1 MMISQTFLNHPSL
14 QGNMVAKNKTVS
26 KDEKFILEDSQPQAS
41 FTAHNG
47 KNVSTR
53 QGMNM
58 QQYVDLFNIVRAPV
72 LMCEC
77 ECVSLSCKGEKTKH
91 RQRVTIE

>member
-1 MMISQTFLNHPSL
+1 
-14 QGNMVAKNKTVS
+14 MVAKNKTVS

-53 QGMNM
+53 QGEEVIRRGC
-58 QQYVDLFNIVRAPV
+58 QTYFNDGKMIV
-72 LMCEC
+72 L
-77 ECVSLSCKGEKTKH
+77 K
-91 RQRVTIE
+91 